1 MNQIMPT
8 RRSFLR
14 TMTSGFLFG
23 GCNLFGLNA
32 IAANHQSQSGS
43 PRRQVFVNG
52 KRCRTIDMHAHS
64 YVHDV
69 WPLIKDRQ
77 ELQGLASMSN
87 GPMAL
92 DARTINARL
101 QEMDRQGIDVQAISI
116 SQAQYH
122 YWADP
127 RLASRIVRIQNEKLA
142 EVCAAR
148 PDRFVGLGS
157 ASMQHPDLAAEQM
170 EYGVKKLNM
179 HGFMIGGSVNGDE
192 ISNSKFDPFWK
203 KAEELGIV
211 IFIHPSAFAPS
222 GQRFAGHGLDNTIGF
237 PLETT
242 VALSHMIFEG
252 FLDRFAGIRIVAAH
266 GGGYLPSYIGRSD
279 NCNRGSVDCQTMKR
293 KPSDYLRGPQLYFDA
308 LVYSP
313 ANIKHLVSTVGAS
326 QIVVGSDFAFGSVWS
341 RSPVDDILQTSGL
354 TPDEQIAILGGNAA
368 RLLKL
373 DR

>member
-1 MNQIMPT
+1 MAT

-14 TMTSGFLFG
+14 TMTGGFLFC

-32 IAANHQSQSGS
+32 LAAKHQSQSG
-43 PRRQVFVNG
+43 PRRQVLVNG
-52 KRCRTIDMHAHS
+52 KRLRTIDMHAHS

-77 ELQGLASMSN
+77 ELQSLATMAN

-92 DARTINARL
+92 DAKTIDGRL
-101 QEMDRQGIDVQAISI
+101 KEMDRQGIDVQAISI

-122 YWADP
+122 YWAEP
-127 RLASRIVRIQNEKLA
+127 QLAARIVKIQNEKLA
-142 EVCAAR
+142 EVCSAH

-157 ASMQHPDLAAEQM
+157 ASLQHPDLAAEQM
-170 EYGVKKLNM
+170 EYGIKKLNM
-179 HGFMIGGSVNGDE
+179 RGVMIGGSVNGDE
-192 ISNSKFDPFWK
+192 ISSSRFDPFWK

-222 GQRFAGHGLDNTIGF
+222 GQRFAGHDLENTIGF

-252 FLDRFAGIRIVAAH
+252 FLDRFPGIKIVAAH

-279 NCNRGSVDCQTMKR
+279 NCNRGSKDCQNMKR

-308 LVYSP
+308 LVYSA
-313 ANIKHLVSTVGAS
+313 ANIKHLVSTVGAN

-341 RSPVDDILQTSGL
+341 RRPVDDILETSGL

-373 DR
+373 ER